1 MKVMKRGNARE
12 RERERNG
19 GREGGGGEQR
29 CGRSSVAVGLSL
41 LSIQAGSLLGIGIES
56 GLGGRNWRVRV
67 VSEWP

>member
-41 LSIQAGSLLGIGIES
+41 LSRRAACLELELRAGWVAGTGEFVLRLNGH
-56 GLGGRNWRVRV
+56 N
-67 VSEWP
+67 